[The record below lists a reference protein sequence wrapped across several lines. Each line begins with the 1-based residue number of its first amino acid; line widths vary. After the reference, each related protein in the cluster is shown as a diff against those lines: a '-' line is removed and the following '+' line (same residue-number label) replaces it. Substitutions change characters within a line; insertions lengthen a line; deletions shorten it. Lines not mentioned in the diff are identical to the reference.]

1 MFVDVRNLRKEYGPL
16 VAVKD
21 VSFSIDQ
28 GQIVGLIGPNGAG
41 KTTLLSMLGTLL
53 EPTDGQIRMFGCD
66 AQKEYLTIRSRI
78 GYLPDFFGLYEDLTI
93 AECLTFFANTYQVPA
108 DDIPKRVD
116 AVLDAIQLADKR
128 NDFVQNLSRG
138 MVQRLGLGALLVH
151 EPDLFLLD
159 EPASGLDPKARID
172 LRKVLT
178 SLSQQGKS
186 VLISSH
192 ILTELADFCTHVII
206 MDHGRFL
213 AQGKIDDILAQLD
226 SIRKVRITVLNSRQE
241 AEQIASRFGD
251 IISSKDSTLTVGLSG
266 DLEQIAQLNA
276 ALVERGVQVVALFE
290 EKTNLEDMFLKIA
303 GA

>member
-1 MFVDVRNLRKEYGPL
+1 MLVDVQNLRKEYGPL

-21 VSFSIDQ
+21 VSFSIEP
-28 GQIVGLIGPNGAG
+28 GQVVGLIGPNGAG
-41 KTTLLSMLGTLL
+41 KTTLLKMLATLL
-53 EPTDGQIRMFGCD
+53 EPTDGQIRVLGHD
-66 AQKEYLTIRSRI
+66 AHKNYLAIRGSI

-93 AECLTFFANTYQVPA
+93 AECLTFFANTYKVPA
-108 DDIPKRVD
+108 ADIPARVD
-116 AVLDAIQLADKR
+116 NVLEAIQLTEKR
-128 NDFVQNLSRG
+128 DDYVQNLSRG
-138 MVQRLGLGALLVH
+138 MIQRLGLGVLLVH
-151 EPDLFLLD
+151 EPALFLLD

-178 SLSQQGKS
+178 GLSQKGKS

-192 ILTELADFCTHVII
+192 ILTELADFCTHVMI

-226 SIRKVRITVLNSRQE
+226 SVRKVRITVLNARPE
-241 AEQIASRFGD
+241 AEKIAATFGD
-251 IISSKDSTLTVGLSG
+251 VMELTDSGLTVGLSG
-266 DLEQIAQLNA
+266 DLEQIAHLNT
-276 ALVERGVQVVALFE
+276 ALVQGSVQVVSLYE

>member
-1 MFVDVRNLRKEYGPL
+1 MLVDVQNLRKEYGPL

-21 VSFSIDQ
+21 VSFSIDR

-53 EPTDGQIRMFGCD
+53 EPTDGQIRMFGHD
-66 AQKEYLTIRSRI
+66 AQKEYLAIRSRI

-128 NDFVQNLSRG
+128 DDFVQNLSRG
-138 MVQRLGLGALLVH
+138 MIQRLGLGALLVH

-186 VLISSH
+186 VLVSSH

-213 AQGKIDDILAQLD
+213 AQGRIDDILAQLD
-226 SIRKVRITVLNSRQE
+226 STRRVRITVLGSLQE
-241 AEQIASRFGD
+241 AEQIASTFGEVMGSD
-251 IISSKDSTLTVGLSG
+251 DSTLTVGLSG

-276 ALVERGVQVVALFE
+276 ALVERGVQVVSLFE